1 MKNEEEKSGEKIMF
15 VDSFGQSDY
24 SQGGEKWGREKLG
37 ENNVCNCLVENLQNT
52 TSPSWGRKLGK
63 NI

>member
-24 SQGGEKWGREKLG
+24 REDEKWGREKLG
-37 ENNVCNCLVENLQNT
+37 ENNVCNCLVENL
-52 TSPSWGRKLGK
+52 
-63 NI
+63 